1 VHRNKGKKRIM
12 NHQFPSLSLRIAVA
26 AFLILDLHVAATADE
41 VSPAESHALDLARTK
56 RLPIDEQNKLTEIE
70 TAVRNE
76 PTKAPAIVTSAISTS
91 VSMPITF
98 SGAAVGAAITGL
110 GSSIDR
116 VSISRL
122 INAAGKARPEAIL
135 EIVRVAMHDTPK
147 RLHRDIVSAAVLAVP
162 DAYRRVRVTRVEMSG
177 IETSEG
183 YSGNG
188 SGIPGRRQMVDRR
201 DFGKSIAD
209 GKQLE
214 GKQVEGKEPE
224 GKGGPNEELGNEPMG
239 YEPAQDSFG
248 PTLAESILSV
258 AVNSWGDTFGELAG
272 ALNDSLITLVSGPDG
287 TNTRGNP
294 PFTTIDPPPATPTP
308 TVPAP
313 TPTPPPVSP

>member
-1 VHRNKGKKRIM
+1 VHRNKGKKRTM

-41 VSPAESHALDLARTK
+41 VSPAESHALDLARIK
-56 RLPIDEQNKLTEIE
+56 RLPFDEQNKLTEIE

-76 PTKAPAIVTSAISTS
+76 PTNAPVIVTSAISTS
-91 VSMPITF
+91 VTMPITF

-147 RLHRDIVSAAVLAVP
+147 RVHRDIVAAAVLAVP
-162 DAYRRVRVTRVEMSG
+162 DAYRRVRVTRAES
-177 IETSEG
+177 SEG
-183 YSGNG
+183 YSGSG
-188 SGIPGRRQMVDRR
+188 SDLPSGRQMVD
-201 DFGKSIAD
+201 GKSIAD
-209 GKQLE
+209 GKQVE
-214 GKQVEGKEPE
+214 GKQTE
-224 GKGGPNEELGNEPMG
+224 GKGGPEELGNEPMG
-239 YEPAQDSFG
+239 YEPAQDTLG
-248 PTLAESILSV
+248 PTLAESILNV
-258 AVNSWGDTFGELAG
+258 AVNSGGDTFSDLAG

-287 TNTRGNP
+287 TGTRGNP
-294 PFTTIDPPPATPTP
+294 PFTTVDPPPATPTP